1 MIFKEAEC
9 KAEIQ
14 TAADLVQAMR
24 YVTNTSKGKME
35 ALVPLEVA
43 DDSDLTAEQLLLYAA
58 NSKDDC
64 VSEYI
69 TSNELESADD
79 MVFTENAMVE
89 NWSDVIDEMI
99 EANSKNKRCSRPMK
113 HLILSNPEGE
123 DMSKSDW
130 AKAVEF
136 FMKGLGYKNCKWIA
150 FRHKKK
156 GNPHVH
162 IVISRINTLTHK
174 VVPDWKEHERA
185 FPLVRQIEKD
195 FNLTRLAS
203 PGDFLK
209 PVKQPDGSYI
219 YEEDNEQ
226 KADKRKPHVNE
237 ITHRLNAIHAQ
248 LFDEKYKPSLTEWML
263 ALRESGVGVQLR
275 FAQKPPL
282 RVTGMSYRIKTK
294 DGQNFIA
301 SASTLKG
308 KFGFNGIQQRL
319 TKVTTNELNAARQLS
334 EREARMRDR
343 LEADVIAF
351 TKIKDIRLLAQVA
364 FDVQAMMDEQFFAKR
379 MRKPNRKNYKVHR
392 RDGRYCVSQRI
403 KMTALKRLGKMTK
416 SEYEAMIN
424 RKFAECL
431 IEMIWEFFGRNE
443 ADPVKTKEMYDS
455 GELMHALSPDEG
467 YVQLHGINLNNEVIT
482 ESQHEVI
489 TLPKNIPEKPKKSD
503 STSPAKTLTHTLDYS
518 PSL

>member
-9 KAEIQ
+9 KVEIQ
-14 TAADLVQAMR
+14 TAADLVQTMR

-58 NSKDDC
+58 NSKDDG

-69 TSNELESADD
+69 TSNELTSADN
-79 MVFTENAMVE
+79 MIFTENAMVE
-89 NWSDVIDEMI
+89 NWESVIDEMI
-99 EANSKNKRCSRPMK
+99 EANSKNKLCARPMK
-113 HLILSNPEGE
+113 HFILSNPEGE
-123 DMSKSDW
+123 DMSKDDW

-174 VVPDWKEHERA
+174 VVPDWKDHERA

-203 PGDFLK
+203 PGDFFK
-209 PVKQPDGSYI
+209 PVKQPDGSYKYI
-219 YEEDNEQ
+219 EDNEQ
-226 KADKRKPHVNE
+226 KADKRKPHVKD
-237 ITHRLNAIHAQ
+237 ITRRLNAIHAQ

-308 KFGFNGIQQRL
+308 KFGFKGMKERL
-319 TKVTTNELNAARQLS
+319 TKITQAQMNAAKGLS
-334 EREARMRDR
+334 ERETRMRDG
-343 LEADVIAF
+343 LETDVIAF
-351 TKIKDIRLLAQVA
+351 TKIKDIKLLAQVA
-364 FDVQAMMDEQFFAKR
+364 FDVQAMMDEQFFVKR
-379 MRKPNRKNYKVHR
+379 MRKPKRKNFKVHR
-392 RDGRYCVSQRI
+392 KDGRYCVSQRI

-416 SEYEAMIN
+416 PEYEAMIN

-431 IEMIWEFFGRNE
+431 IEMIWEFFGWNE
-443 ADPVKTKEMYDS
+443 ADPARTKEMYDS
-455 GELMHALSPDEG
+455 GELMHALSPEDG
-467 YVQLHGINLNNEVIT
+467 YIQLHGINLNNEVIT

-489 TLPKNIPEKPKKSD
+489 ELPKNIPEKPKKSD
-503 STSPAKTLTHTLDYS
+503 STSPAKTVTYDHDYS
-518 PSL
+518 PSF